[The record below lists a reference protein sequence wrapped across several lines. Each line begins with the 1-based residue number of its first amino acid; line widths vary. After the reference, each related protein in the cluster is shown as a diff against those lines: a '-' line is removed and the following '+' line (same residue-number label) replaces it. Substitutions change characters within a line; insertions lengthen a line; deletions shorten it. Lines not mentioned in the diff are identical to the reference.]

1 MPYPEW
7 TVDANGYR
15 RIRVHLAPYSTF
27 VVECDAGR
35 IIAVTSDEF
44 RHLLDRDQA
53 EVAREL
59 RERGATFVDLI
70 NEKTI
75 VRPAR
80 GYRAKIDL

>member
-1 MPYPEW
+1 MDP
-7 TVDANGYR
+7 NGYR
-15 RIRVHLAPYSTF
+15 RIRIHLAPYSTF
-27 VVECDAGR
+27 VLECDAGR
-35 IIAVTSDEF
+35 IIACTSDEF

-59 RERGATFVDLI
+59 KQRGATFVDLI